1 MKTYQ
6 IEIQR
11 LKSISHDKGS
21 LDLRVDALV
30 LPSARARDDDDAG
43 EAAPSSVISLNER
56 DARSLLILLKAQLA
70 ELDKKKARS
79 QR

>member
-11 LKSISHDKGS
+11 LKSITHDHGR

-30 LPSARARDDDDAG
+30 LPSQKSRGGEDDDAQ
-43 EAAPSSVISLNER
+43 SSTVLSLSEK

-70 ELDKKKARS
+70 DLEPRKGRS

>member
-11 LKSISHDKGS
+11 LKAITHDKGS

-30 LPSARARDDDDAG
+30 LPSARARDDDH
-43 EAAPSSVISLNER
+43 EATPGSVISLNEK

>member
-11 LKSISHDKGS
+11 LKSISHDHGH

-30 LPSARARDDDDAG
+30 LPSPKPRGDD
-43 EAAPSSVISLNER
+43 EAAGGGTVIRLSDR

-70 ELDKKKARS
+70 ELEPRKGKS

>member
-11 LKSISHDKGS
+11 LKSITHDHGS
-21 LDLRVDALV
+21 LELRIDALV
-30 LPSARARDDDDAG
+30 LPSPKPRGDDDA
-43 EAAPSSVISLNER
+43 AASPSSVIRLSEK
-56 DARSLLILLKAQLA
+56 DARSLLHLLKAQLA
-70 ELDKKKARS
+70 ELEPRKGRS

>member
-11 LKSISHDKGS
+11 LKSITHDHGR

-30 LPSARARDDDDAG
+30 LPSPKPRGDE
-43 EAAPSSVISLNER
+43 EAAPSTTISLSEKE
-56 DARSLLILLKAQLA
+56 ARSLLILLKAQLA
-70 ELDKKKARS
+70 ELEPRKGRS